1 MSWRAIPPELGVPT
15 VMAALID
22 AVGLVMPGAQGP
34 PVLALATGVTRD
46 LLLAYG
52 LLELRRRQSE
62 RGSPLLAVGAALQC
76 LVALVSIATTAITV
90 AAARGE
96 QTALWTALSYASSGA
111 GIAFTIAMIAATRAW
126 RSPIG
131 PIALLTSLA
140 WRMPLSLGALVY
152 AQLSGRLQIQLFFL
166 LAMLAAQVALL
177 GLFARLED
185 APAPADPARAERGA
199 RRVARSLRLRAGL
212 TIAVSVAIGVMVV
225 HGRSVWLLLSVAS
238 LGIAALV
245 VIVGQIS
252 GLLAMATARLATLS
266 SPALQAAGFAA
277 LWEALLNTAVVGL
290 NRGRAATLLAVMQA
304 VVGSVGMG
312 FAAAAIR
319 GVAGLR
325 GDRQLRAAIATRI
338 AWILALQIMD
348 VASVGLIHPRQA
360 ASGVLLVAFRQA
372 LQLAAILL
380 LAGLYAR
387 AAERI
392 PIRAAADV
400 F

>member
-1 MSWRAIPPELGVPT
+1 MSWRTIPPELGVPT

-22 AVGLVMPGAQGP
+22 VVGLVMPAGQGP

-52 LLELRRRQSE
+52 LLELRRRQAQ
-62 RGSPLLAVGAALQC
+62 RGAPLLAVGAALQC
-76 LVALVSIATTAITV
+76 VVALGSITTTAI
-90 AAARGE
+90 AAVSARGE
-96 QTALWTALSYASSGA
+96 QIAMWTALSYVSSGA
-111 GIAFTIAMIAATRAW
+111 GVAFTVAMIAATRAW

-152 AQLSGRLQIQLFFL
+152 SHLSSRLQIQLFFL

-212 TIAVSVAIGVMVV
+212 TIAVAATVTAMAV
-225 HGRSVWLLLSVAS
+225 HGRSAWLLLLIGA
-238 LGIAALV
+238 LAIAALL
-245 VIVGQIS
+245 VIAGQIA
-252 GLLAMATARLATLS
+252 GLLTMATARLAILA
-266 SPALQAAGFAA
+266 SPALHAAGFAA
-277 LWEALLNTAVVGL
+277 LWEALLNTAVLGL
-290 NRGRAATLLAVMQA
+290 NRGRAATALAVMQA
-304 VVGSVGMG
+304 VIGAAGMG

-325 GDRQLRAAIATRI
+325 RDRELRAAIATRI
-338 AWILALQIMD
+338 GWILALQIMNA
-348 VASVGLIHPRQA
+348 ASIGLIHPRQA
-360 ASGVLLVAFRQA
+360 ASAVLLAAFCQA
-372 LQLAAILL
+372 LQLVALLL

-387 AAERI
+387 VAERI